1 MHVERPEDGFEE
13 NVVKGKGERDVRYR
27 AFLLR
32 CWQEGEAW
40 RYSVESAGD
49 AGERWGFG
57 SLEALLGWLQ
67 AALEAPEG

>member
-1 MHVERPEDGFEE
+1 MHVDGPEDGFNE
-13 NVVKGKGERDVRYR
+13 NMVKGEGERYR

-49 AGERWGFG
+49 EEGRRGFG
-57 SLEALLGWLQ
+57 SLEALVAWLQ
-67 AALEAPEG
+67 AALEAPEGK